1 MSDSVYLGL
10 KARQLE
16 DSPAYQPISCVRLTI
31 GGEDENGN
39 PIVCQAGNP
48 KSGRI
53 LETSNPLIWDKDT
66 GNRVAKDILT
76 AVQGY
81 AYKPFT
87 ADGAII
93 NPAVEIGDA
102 VEVGDVYSV
111 IADVE
116 TTFSPLMSANI
127 SAPVG
132 SDIDHEYPYES
143 SESYA
148 QRRTAAELGQLKT
161 EFIVQNGE
169 VSWAISQI
177 GAEDQEG
184 SIWNKLTSVKT
195 TVDGITVRTE
205 KDVKTIIGT
214 TKIQWA
220 NVAVTPEQIKAEVK
234 EYFDASGAANTAYKD
249 AKREAKEYTDG
260 RVDPIESQYTSAIE
274 QTAREIKA
282 TVAASETIWNVYSL
296 PPTEQNKFAVYGY
309 GRPSDENSPDN
320 KTRPSAYNGKYYLDQ
335 STGQY
340 WRSNGM
346 QWSPQGTITE
356 KLAVSQQS
364 AITQNKNSITS
375 VIESVD
381 KLNRRVTSIA
391 QTDSDI
397 TLSVYSDQNGTTYFK
412 LSDGSGEIQTS
423 EFNFTTDIVNV
434 AGNLAAK
441 YIAAGVSITSPYISG
456 ATITSSRFSDP
467 NRVTALAMGNETWSD
482 GYLWFGP
489 YGSASYPS
497 LSNSY
502 FRVRGYG
509 NYVEIDLGGKAFI
522 GTQQNSWSLS
532 LGGTWDFS
540 QANKV
545 IMPDGTIFQ

>member
-1 MSDSVYLGL
+1 MSDILYLGL

-16 DSPAYQPISCVRLTI
+16 DSPAYQPISCVKLTI
-31 GGEDENGN
+31 GGEDANGN
-39 PIVCQAGNP
+39 PIVCTAGNP
-48 KSGRI
+48 NSGRTI
-53 LETSNPLIWDKDT
+53 ETSNPLIWDAAIGQT
-66 GNRVAKDILT
+66 VAQNILS

-116 TTFSPLMSANI
+116 TSFTPLMSANI

-177 GAEDQEG
+177 GAVDQEG
-184 SIWNKLTSVKT
+184 SIWNKLTSVQT

-205 KDVKTIIGT
+205 SDVQTIVGSTRIN
-214 TKIQWA
+214 WA
-220 NVAVTPEQIKAEVK
+220 NINVTPEQIKTEVA
-234 EYFDASGAANTAYKD
+234 EYFDESGAAASAYRD
-249 AKREAKEYTDG
+249 AKNDAKEYTDG
-260 RVDPIESQYTSAIE
+260 EIAAIE
-274 QTAREIKA
+274 GDYKSEITQSAKEIMS
-282 TVAASETIWNVYSL
+282 TVASTETIWNVYSL
-296 PPTEQNKFAVYGY
+296 SQTEQNKFAVYGY

-340 WRSNGM
+340 WRSNGR

-441 YIAAGVSITSPYISG
+441 YIAAGVSITAP
-456 ATITSSRFSDP
+456 TIIGGIIQSTRFADP
-467 NRVTALAMGNETWSD
+467 NNVAYLTMGNETWSD
-482 GYLWFGP
+482 GYLWWGP
-489 YGSASYPS
+489 YSAYYPTRN
-497 LSNSY
+497 NSY
-502 FRVRGYG
+502 FWARSYQ
-509 NYVEIDLGGKAFI
+509 NYVELAIGGMAFL
-522 GTQQNSWSLS
+522 GTQQI
-532 LGGTWDFS
+532 GR
-540 QANKV
+540 AHV
-545 IMPDGTIFQ
+545 

>member
-1 MSDSVYLGL
+1 M
-10 KARQLE
+10 Q
-16 DSPAYQPISCVRLTI
+16 
-31 GGEDENGN
+31 
-39 PIVCQAGNP
+39 
-48 KSGRI
+48 
-53 LETSNPLIWDKDT
+53 
-66 GNRVAKDILT
+66 
-76 AVQGY
+76 
-81 AYKPFT
+81 
-87 ADGAII
+87 
-93 NPAVEIGDA
+93 
-102 VEVGDVYSV
+102 
-111 IADVE
+111 
-116 TTFSPLMSANI
+116 
-127 SAPVG
+127 
-132 SDIDHEYPYES
+132 
-143 SESYA
+143 
-148 QRRTAAELGQLKT
+148 
-161 EFIVQNGE
+161 
-169 VSWAISQI
+169 
-177 GAEDQEG
+177 
-184 SIWNKLTSVKT
+184 T
-195 TVDGITVRTE
+195 TVDGIKVRTE
-205 KDVKTIIGT
+205 SDVQTIIGT

-220 NVAVTPEQIKAEVK
+220 NVDVTPEEIKAEVK
-234 EYFDASGAANTAYKD
+234 EYFDESGAAASAYRD
-249 AKREAKEYTDG
+249 AKNDAKEYTDG
-260 RVDPIESQYTSAIE
+260 RVDPIEGQYTSAIE

-296 PPTEQNKFAVYGY
+296 PQTEQSKFAVYGY

-364 AITQNKNSITS
+364 AITQQANRITS
-375 VIESVD
+375 VVNSVTA
-381 KLNRRVTSIA
+381 LGNRVTAIE

-397 TLSVYSDQNGTTYFK
+397 TLSVYSNQNGKTYFK
-412 LSDGSGEIQTS
+412 LSDGSGEISSTS
-423 EFNFTTDIVNV
+423 FNFTTDILNV
-434 AGNLAAK
+434 AGDLTAK
-441 YIAAGVSITSPYISG
+441 NIAAGVSIYSPYISG

-467 NRVTALAMGNETWSD
+467 NSVTAIAMGNDSWSD
-482 GYLWFGP
+482 GFLWFGP

-509 NYVEIDLGGKAFI
+509 NYVEIDLGGRAFI